1 MQFNATTH
9 PLILLSELDEA
20 CKSQIPTAPPRK
32 NSTRWVGI
40 GFKLDQYNLAIETT
54 FINEVLDA
62 KLLNNISKVPA
73 AKSWFCGLISVRG
86 QLLPVIDLKDYLL
99 GEHTVPGKSSR
110 LIVIKHGNI
119 NAGLL
124 VEEVF
129 GLKQFGEG
137 HLDKHKDQSS
147 VVPAS
152 LTRFIT
158 QLFNIDQNHWGGL
171 SINALTNDTDFLNA
185 SMF

>member
-40 GFKLDQYNLAIETT
+40 GFKLDQYNLSIETAY
-54 FINEVLDA
+54 INEVLDA
-62 KLLNNISKVPA
+62 NLLNNISKVPA

-99 GEHTVPGKSSR
+99 GEHTVAGKSNR

-124 VEEVF
+124 VEEIF
-129 GLKQFGEG
+129 GLKQFGEE
-137 HLDKHKDQSS
+137 HVDKRSAQAT
-147 VVPAS
+147 VLPAS
-152 LTRFIT
+152 LIRFIT
-158 QLFNIDQNHWGGL
+158 QLFSIDQNYWGGL
-171 SINALTNDTDFLNA
+171 SVNALTNDTDFLNA